1 MPLQFYNQCV
11 TSSTATSLFLNLLFT
26 ASYGIY
32 IPKEGSWLSQ
42 CWWLGFGK
50 PRGDHT
56 APQFFRELRLLFI
69 TVSIIYN
76 IIRLIFSSI
85 FRDVSVPLIVVRI
98 FINVVILIEQLWMCA
113 NWHEFFVKKQMR
125 TYFWYR
131 MFATLSLF
139 FVLVGIRECISY
151 VRWKEMVFYIV
162 NALQFQLWYYWG
174 KGWQF
179 TWMDMQD
186 DRRMKALRNGILCS
200 AFVDFIYFFYTW
212 KVNGYT
218 SILII
223 AVISLL
229 FLGGIVHLIIV
240 RDRRNTHAFF
250 KTYATSMQPSS
261 TAAVSFQ
268 SEKRHNNNDPPD
280 VENGS
285 RDDVE
290 DGLNTATNDVINGGE
305 ASNKHEHNEG
315 KEQDNVHVLLQTAAN
330 NDDPSKS
337 MTIDITTKETT
348 DTLSSKKIDN
358 LRQSEKSDQGLI
370 MPLDNLL
377 PSIDENTTT
386 NNNNNNNNN
395 NVDPSSSV
403 AAVSNGNTN
412 LIKNKQQ
419 PLHTLESHNVIIPAL
434 LTEKT
439 VFIPERVRESLEQR
453 IEDQHISHVLVDKIA
468 VLTSQTLIWFMVVF
482 MAEIIFIIVY
492 GPPSVSTWQ
501 WCNDFSYSDP
511 YTSPQS
517 LFDMLTR

>member
-1 MPLQFYNQCV
+1 
-11 TSSTATSLFLNLLFT
+11 
-26 ASYGIY
+26 
-32 IPKEGSWLSQ
+32 
-42 CWWLGFGK
+42 
-50 PRGDHT
+50 
-56 APQFFRELRLLFI
+56 
-69 TVSIIYN
+69 
-76 IIRLIFSSI
+76 
-85 FRDVSVPLIVVRI
+85 
-98 FINVVILIEQLWMCA
+98 
-113 NWHEFFVKKQMR
+113 
-125 TYFWYR
+125 
-131 MFATLSLF
+131 
-139 FVLVGIRECISY
+139 
-151 VRWKEMVFYIV
+151 
-162 NALQFQLWYYWG
+162 
-174 KGWQF
+174 
-179 TWMDMQD
+179 
-186 DRRMKALRNGILCS
+186 
-200 AFVDFIYFFYTW
+200 
-212 KVNGYT
+212 
-218 SILII
+218 
-223 AVISLL
+223 
-229 FLGGIVHLIIV
+229 
-240 RDRRNTHAFF
+240 
-250 KTYATSMQPSS
+250 
-261 TAAVSFQ
+261 
-268 SEKRHNNNDPPD
+268 
-280 VENGS
+280 
-285 RDDVE
+285 
-290 DGLNTATNDVINGGE
+290 
-305 ASNKHEHNEG
+305 
-315 KEQDNVHVLLQTAAN
+315 
-330 NDDPSKS
+330 